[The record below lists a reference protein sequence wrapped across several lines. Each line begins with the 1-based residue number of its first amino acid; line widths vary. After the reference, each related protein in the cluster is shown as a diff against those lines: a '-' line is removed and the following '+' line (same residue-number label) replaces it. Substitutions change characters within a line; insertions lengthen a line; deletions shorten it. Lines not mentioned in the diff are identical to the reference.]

1 MIKLVAL
8 LTSTIA
14 INFTLSFGEML
25 GIPQNEKPQEI
36 QLYFSENPIGV
47 ESGQPVYPINIKVFV
62 KSVEEKE
69 FTISVNGS
77 SEFVENGS
85 EVDISRFIN
94 PIADT
99 YTVVVEAKDED
110 ESLHKVF
117 GFSTK

>member
-1 MIKLVAL
+1 MIKFVIL
-8 LTSTIA
+8 LTSA
-14 INFTLSFGEML
+14 ITFNFTLSFGEMI
-25 GIPQNEKPQEI
+25 GYSQSEKPQEI
-36 QLYFSENPIGV
+36 QLHFSESPIGV
-47 ESGQPVYPINIKVFV
+47 ESGQPVYPISTKVYV
-62 KSVEEKE
+62 KSVEEKQ

-99 YTVVVEAKDED
+99 YTVIVEAQDED